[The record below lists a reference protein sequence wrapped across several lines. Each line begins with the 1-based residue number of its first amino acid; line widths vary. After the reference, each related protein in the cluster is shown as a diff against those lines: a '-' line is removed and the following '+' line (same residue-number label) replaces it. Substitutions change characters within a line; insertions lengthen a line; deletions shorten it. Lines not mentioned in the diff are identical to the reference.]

1 MDCTLG
7 LEPALAADMPASL
20 RAGVGQDRAG
30 NFHEELFRN
39 VGIGLYQTS
48 PEGRFLRVNP
58 ELAEMLGW
66 PSEQALIQEVRD
78 VAADLYVDPACRSE
92 LVSALDKSNRV
103 QGVAELRRRDGRTL
117 WVRES
122 LFAVRAADGRPSSY
136 IGSVTD
142 VTELVGTKHA
152 RDAYERS
159 YRDLFENATE
169 GIFRSDAEGRIL
181 TANPAFVRLLG
192 YSDEREMIA
201 GINERGFVHYVDP
214 RRQFEFRQQIA
225 ASGRLTNFQSELIR
239 CNGERIWV
247 SENARIVEDRAG
259 KFLWYEG
266 TVQDITDRKRA
277 EATLRQ
283 ARKTAERANRA
294 KTRFLAAA
302 SHDLRQPYQAM
313 RLLLHALACRQSD
326 DQSKAIARRLD
337 EAMTAGENLL
347 NALLDIST
355 LEGGMVRPQ
364 ISDFCIHTVLERLIV
379 EFAPQAAARGQS
391 LRFIPSSAAV
401 RSDPVL
407 LERIL
412 RNLILNAVRHSPGGR
427 ILVGCRRA
435 GRAVRLEVWD
445 NGPGIPVDKLD
456 EIFEE
461 FAQLGNEERDSSR
474 GHGLGLSIVK
484 GLSRV
489 LGHEVSVRSKLG
501 SGTVFSV
508 TLPAA
513 EEPVPIKRRAASG
526 VQPAAREN
534 IQPSARS
541 VLVIEDE
548 PAQRMSLS
556 LLLEDWG
563 YRVRAAADLASALRE
578 IEQWGEPP
586 SFVVSDFRLPGGC
599 NGVEA
604 IREIGRHIGHQV
616 PGIILTGDTDPA
628 RLREARQSG
637 CILMHKPVSLGSL
650 KHAVAS
656 LSGAGERA

>member
-1 MDCTLG
+1 MFEL
-7 LEPALAADMPASL
+7 
-20 RAGVGQDRAG
+20 
-30 NFHEELFRN
+30 LFRE
-39 VGIGLYQTS
+39 VGIGLYQTTHA
-48 PEGRFLRVNP
+48 GRFLRANP
-58 ELAEMLGW
+58 MLAQMLGW
-66 PSEQALIQEVRD
+66 PSVEALVEEVTD
-78 VAADLYVDPACRSE
+78 IGAQIYADPGCRAE
-92 LVSALDKSNRV
+92 VLKALESSDRTQV
-103 QGVAELRRRDGRTL
+103 VAELRRRDGRTI
-117 WVRES
+117 WASES
-122 LFAVRAADGRPSSY
+122 VFAVRAPDGRPPSY

-142 VTELVGTKHA
+142 VTELVRTRHA
-152 RDAYERS
+152 LHAFERS

-181 TANPAFVRLLG
+181 SANPAFVRLLG
-192 YSDEREMIA
+192 YPDDREMMTE
-201 GINERGFVHYVDP
+201 INERGCVHYVDP
-214 RRQFEFRQQIA
+214 RRQTDFRQQIA
-225 ASGRLTNFQSELIR
+225 ATGRLTNFESELVR
-239 CNGERIWV
+239 RNGERIWV
-247 SENARIVEDRAG
+247 SENARIVRDPAG
-259 KFLWYEG
+259 KVLWYEG
-266 TVQDITDRKRA
+266 TVQDITDRKLA
-277 EATLRQ
+277 EVRLRQ
-283 ARKTAERANRA
+283 ARKAAERANRA

-313 RLLLHALACRQSD
+313 RLLLHALASRQTD

-347 NALLDIST
+347 SALLDIST

-364 ISDFCIHTVLERLIV
+364 IADFPIGTVLDRLNV
-379 EFAPQAAARGQS
+379 EFAPQAAARGQM
-391 LRFIPSSAAV
+391 LRFMPTTAFV

-427 ILVGCRRA
+427 ILVGCRRTDTEM
-435 GRAVRLEVWD
+435 RLEVWD
-445 NGPGIPVDKLD
+445 NGPGIPPDKLD

-474 GHGLGLSIVK
+474 GHGLGLSIVQ
-484 GLSRV
+484 GLSRI
-489 LGHEVSVRSKLG
+489 LGHQVSVRSKVG

-508 TLPAA
+508 TVPAA
-513 EEPVPIKRRAASG
+513 ESVAKAKPKVAAAGQSASPDSKANKR
-526 VQPAAREN
+526 
-534 IQPSARS
+534 RS

-563 YRVRAAADLASALRE
+563 YRVRAAADLPSALRE
-578 IEQWGEPP
+578 LERWGEQP

-604 IREIGRHIGHQV
+604 IREIGRHVGHQV

-656 LSGAGERA
+656 LSGLGDRG

>member
-1 MDCTLG
+1 
-7 LEPALAADMPASL
+7 LASDRTESSGAEWRHGSADE
-20 RAGVGQDRAG
+20 VC
-30 NFHEELFRN
+30 ELLFQQ

-48 PEGRFLRVNP
+48 PAGRFLRANP
-58 ELAEMLGW
+58 KIAQMLGW
-66 PSEQALIQEVRD
+66 PSVARLVEEVTD
-78 VAADLYVDPACRSE
+78 IGAQLYVDPECRVE
-92 LVSALDKSNRV
+92 MLKAVKRADRA
-103 QGVAELRRRDGRTL
+103 QFVAEVRRRDGQTL
-117 WVRES
+117 WISES
-122 LFAVRAADGRPSSY
+122 VFA
-136 IGSVTD
+136 
-142 VTELVGTKHA
+142 A
-152 RDAYERS
+152 RDAEGRILFLLGSMTDVSQLVATQDALHAAERS

-169 GIFRSDAEGRIL
+169 GIFRSDPQGRIL
-181 TANPAFVRLLG
+181 SANPAFVRLLG
-192 YSDEREMIA
+192 YEDEAKMMRD
-201 GINERGFVHYVDP
+201 INERGFSHYVDP
-214 RRQFEFRQQIA
+214 NRPVEFRREIA
-225 ASGRLTNFQSELIR
+225 ARGRLTNFESELVR
-239 CNGERIWV
+239 RSGERIWV
-247 SENARIVEDRAG
+247 SENARVVRDRSG
-259 KFLWYEG
+259 NVLGYEG
-266 TVQDITDRKRA
+266 TVRDITDRRRA
-277 EATLRQ
+277 EATLRKAQ
-283 ARKTAERANRA
+283 ESAERANEA

-326 DQSKAIARRLD
+326 EQSKAIARRLD
-337 EAMTAGENLL
+337 EAMTTGENLL

-364 ISDFCIHTVLERLIV
+364 IASFTIDTVLDRLHG
-379 EFAPQAAARGQS
+379 EFAPQAAARGQQ
-391 LRFIPSSAAV
+391 LRFIRSNVLV

-412 RNLILNAVRHSPGGR
+412 RNLILNAVKHSPGAR
-427 ILVGCRRA
+427 ILVGCRKVA
-435 GRAVRLEVWD
+435 GSVRIEVWD
-445 NGPGIPVDKLD
+445 NGPGIPPEKLD

-461 FAQLGNEERDSSR
+461 FAQLGNEERDGSR
-474 GHGLGLSIVK
+474 GHGLGLAIVK

-489 LGHEVSVRSKLG
+489 LGHKVSVRSHVG
-501 SGTVFSV
+501 RGTVFTV
-508 TLPAA
+508 TVPGSDNHIASEPQPAVQAPRPAPAA
-513 EEPVPIKRRAASG
+513 EPLAGIR
-526 VQPAAREN
+526 
-534 IQPSARS
+534 RS

-578 IEQWGEPP
+578 IEQSGEQP

-604 IREIGRHIGHQV
+604 IREIGRHVGRHV

-656 LSGAGERA
+656 LSGAADQV